1 MMRLRLPPPPGAVDH
16 HATWHEGRPGLH
28 LRRQLFKVRPGEIPP
43 RLSLRPPS
51 GAAESSAT
59 PWAHERLRL
68 DRDTFEPDPRTYIY
82 TRDKKSKKN
91 RRDREASTAPKH
103 AMTATDD
110 ADAPP
115 VVQPELRRQW
125 IAIGRKFDERHPDP
139 SVVDREPVVFDRSW
153 RTARAPPLVDSSGGV
168 STADFHRTTVIVDDA
183 DSDQHGA
190 NAIADRLTLPEVT
203 RAPDLMPLHTFVF
216 TAFSQKCNV
225 HNSTHVNMRARVY
238 AYAHTHAR
246 THARPHARSLL

>member
-43 RLSLRPPS
+43 KLSLRPPG
-51 GAAESSAT
+51 GAAESSA
-59 PWAHERLRL
+59 ASRANERLRL

-82 TRDKKSKKN
+82 TRDKKYKNN
-91 RRDREASTAPKH
+91 RRDRDASTQPKH
-103 AMTATDD
+103 ATTTADDAAAVTASGD
-110 ADAPP
+110 ADAPS
-115 VVQPELRRQW
+115 VAQSELRRQW

-153 RTARAPPLVDSSGGV
+153 RTARAPPLVDRSGGGV

-190 NAIADRLTLPEVT
+190 NATADRLTLPEVT
-203 RAPDLMPLHTFVF
+203 RAH
-216 TAFSQKCNV
+216 
-225 HNSTHVNMRARVY
+225 STRSF
-238 AYAHTHAR
+238 
-246 THARPHARSLL
+246 SLLCHKSVMFTMVRA